1 MAPPPVDSQ
10 PGHEE
15 VPVTRAARARE
26 VSVLGAV
33 ALYAFFLALVAVIL
47 VSALE
52 PPDSPWGSALT
63 QASRKSGDASAARL
77 SVTAEHNSP
86 KRN

>member
-33 ALYAFFLALVAVIL
+33 ALYAFFLALVAL
-47 VSALE
+47 LGARRRDPRQCL
-52 PPDSPWGSALT
+52 G
-63 QASRKSGDASAARL
+63 AARQPVGVGADPGVAQVRGRV
-77 SVTAEHNSP
+77 SRSAECHC
-86 KRN
+86 